1 MKKIIK
7 LEGLCCAN
15 CAAKIEEGVKKLD
28 GVNSASLSFMTQRL
42 IMEVEDGREDE
53 LVEAARAVA
62 AKVEPEAEF
71 KVLRWCRKG
80 IFYDQEAE
88 KNGGPSCGQCCFLYR
103 RHDAGEKNILGVDPV
118 CAFLSGSGV

>member
-1 MKKIIK
+1 MKTKTLRLHGTEHIKKGENIMKKIIK
-7 LEGLCCAN
+7 LEGLSCAN

-62 AKVEPEAEF
+62 AKVEPEAVF
-71 KVLRWCRKG
+71 KVLR
-80 IFYDQEAE
+80 
-88 KNGGPSCGQCCFLYR
+88 
-103 RHDAGEKNILGVDPV
+103 
-118 CAFLSGSGV
+118 

>member
-28 GVNSASLSFMTQRL
+28 GVNNASLSFMTQRL

-53 LVEAARAVA
+53 VVEAA
-62 AKVEPEAEF
+62 EP
-71 KVLRWCRKG
+71 
-80 IFYDQEAE
+80 
-88 KNGGPSCGQCCFLYR
+88 
-103 RHDAGEKNILGVDPV
+103 
-118 CAFLSGSGV
+118 